1 MSDSSSASTGTRTVS
16 GVALVAA
23 IGGVLFGYDT
33 GVISGALLFI
43 EEEFH
48 LSPMTSGVVVSSILV
63 GAMAGAMAAGPLADR
78 YGRRR
83 VLIGASLL
91 FLSGAGVAA
100 LAPSALVLV
109 AARVVLGV
117 AIGAASNL
125 VPLFIAEISPAH
137 LRGRLVALNQL
148 MITLGIVLAYL
159 ANYLLAPVVHEWR
172 WMFAVAAVPSMLF
185 GVGMALL
192 PETPRW
198 LILRGEPEL
207 ARTVLARLRGA
218 TEVDGELE
226 GIARTVWDPDG
237 TARPRD
243 LLASGA
249 RRALVA
255 GVGLQ
260 ILGQASGVNTVIY
273 YAPTI
278 FESSG
283 FGTSSAILATVGIGV
298 VNVLMTFVG
307 MAAIDRFGRTR
318 LLASGAA
325 TMAAALAV
333 LATVLATGNGGATSW
348 IAVGCVAVY
357 IAAVAATLNVVV
369 FVIPSELYPL
379 RIRGTAMSVTMFSN
393 WAMNFL
399 IALTFVTLLDAFGG
413 SATFALYAGLCATLA
428 LFALRYIPETRNRSL
443 EDIERE
449 LAAKSTKANG

>member
-1 MSDSSSASTGTRTVS
+1 
-16 GVALVAA
+16 
-23 IGGVLFGYDT
+23 
-33 GVISGALLFI
+33 
-43 EEEFH
+43 
-48 LSPMTSGVVVSSILV
+48 
-63 GAMAGAMAAGPLADR
+63 
-78 YGRRR
+78 
-83 VLIGASLL
+83 
-91 FLSGAGVAA
+91 
-100 LAPSALVLV
+100 
-109 AARVVLGV
+109 
-117 AIGAASNL
+117 
-125 VPLFIAEISPAH
+125 
-137 LRGRLVALNQL
+137 
-148 MITLGIVLAYL
+148 TLGIVLAYL

-283 FGTSSAILATVGIGV
+283 CGTSSAILATVGIGV

-307 MAAIDRFGRTR
+307 MAAIDR
-318 LLASGAA
+318 
-325 TMAAALAV
+325 
-333 LATVLATGNGGATSW
+333 
-348 IAVGCVAVY
+348 
-357 IAAVAATLNVVV
+357 
-369 FVIPSELYPL
+369 
-379 RIRGTAMSVTMFSN
+379 
-393 WAMNFL
+393 
-399 IALTFVTLLDAFGG
+399 
-413 SATFALYAGLCATLA
+413 
-428 LFALRYIPETRNRSL
+428 
-443 EDIERE
+443 
-449 LAAKSTKANG
+449 